1 MVKDIL
7 YSHRKIRAVFYAR
20 VSTQEEQQLKALPK
34 QIEECRDCIKAQGW
48 ELVDEYIDEGK
59 SGTGVKGRDEY
70 RRLMDDI
77 EADKFDVIVVKSQ
90 DRLQRSAKDW
100 YIFIDKL
107 VTHDV
112 RLYMYLENTYYT
124 TDNSLITGIKAI
136 LAEEYSRDLSKK
148 LNNANKRRIEKALR
162 GEEFSAM
169 GTAMLYGYTIENC
182 RYVVVP
188 EQAEIVKLVYQLYL
202 EYDSVRKVRDT
213 LNQRGYRNQAGK
225 PFCCDSIS
233 RMLKNEHYK
242 GMYVLNRYH
251 RDFDKKKV
259 VKNPPEEWVC
269 VEDAHEAIIDK
280 ETWAKVN
287 ERISAKRGVKRGRKI
302 GRDPLSGKLFCAS
315 CGGVLWKHRGN
326 GYETWYC
333 STNYSKGV
341 GCDNPSRIST
351 ITIRK
356 ILQGIT
362 KELKVNRA
370 AVKKTLIEW
379 LRSLKESLSN
389 AEANNNTMEE
399 IKRLE
404 SRKKRLTEAYLDE
417 ILSKSDYKEKYSDI
431 EATIKSLKE
440 SLTVV
445 DNEDIA
451 EIQRVI
457 DNIDAELDEWIATKS
472 FEEQKIDFIIEH
484 IKRVTVCKDNHLI
497 IELDLIGGA
506 IIAGKDFLLFVSESV
521 QYT

>member
-1 MVKDIL
+1 M
-7 YSHRKIRAVFYAR
+7 IRAVFYAR

-48 ELVDEYIDEGK
+48 ALVDEYIDEGK
-59 SGTGVKGRDEY
+59 SGTRVKGRDEY

-77 EADKFDVIVVKSQ
+77 EAHKFDVIVVKSQ

-100 YIFIDKL
+100 YIFVDKI
-107 VTHDV
+107 VTNDV

-162 GEEFSAM
+162 GGEFSAM
-169 GTAMLYGYTIENC
+169 GTTMLYGYTIEDC

-213 LNQRGYRNQAGK
+213 LNLRGYRNQVGK
-225 PFCCDSIS
+225 PFCSDSIS

-259 VKNPPEEWVC
+259 IKNPPEEWVC
-269 VEDAHEAIIDK
+269 IEDAHEAIIDK
-280 ETWAKVN
+280 ETWDKVN
-287 ERISAKRGVKRGRKI
+287 ERIASKRGVKRGRKV
-302 GRDPLSGKLFCAS
+302 GRNPLSGKLFCAS
-315 CGGVLWKHRGN
+315 CGGVLWKHKSN
-326 GYETWYC
+326 GYENWYC
-333 STNYSKGV
+333 STKYSRGM
-341 GCDNPSRIST
+341 GCDDPST
-351 ITIRK
+351 ISSVTIRK

-362 KELKVNRA
+362 EELEVNRE
-370 AVKKTLIEW
+370 AVKKTLLEW
-379 LRSLKESLSN
+379 LRSLRESLSN
-389 AEANNNTMEE
+389 TEANNNTLEE
-399 IKRLE
+399 INRLE
-404 SRKKRLTEAYLDE
+404 NRKKRLTEAYLDE
-417 ILSKSDYKEKYSDI
+417 ILSKADYKEKYLEI
-431 EATIKSLKE
+431 EASIRSLKE
-440 SLTVV
+440 TLAVV
-445 DNEDIA
+445 DNDDLA

-457 DNIDAELDEWIATKS
+457 DNIDAELDEWMDTES
-472 FEEQKIDFIIEH
+472 FEDQKIDFLIEH
-484 IKRVTVCKDNHLI
+484 IHRITVCKDNHLI

-506 IIAGKDFLLFVSESV
+506 IIAGKEFFLFVSESMPFPHG
-521 QYT
+521 